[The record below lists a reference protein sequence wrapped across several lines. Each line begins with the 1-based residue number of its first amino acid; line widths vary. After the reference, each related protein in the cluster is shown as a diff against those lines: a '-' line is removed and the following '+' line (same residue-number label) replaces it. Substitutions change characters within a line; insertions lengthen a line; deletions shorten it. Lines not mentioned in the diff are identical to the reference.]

1 MISQAGSENPVQRE
15 ADARAE
21 VLNESAKR
29 HLWMHMTPM
38 PAFANRE
45 VRVIDHGQGVHV
57 WDTHGRKYFDAL
69 SGLFTTQIGHGR
81 QELADAA
88 AAQAAKLGFH
98 PVWGGAHAPAI
109 ELAEAIAARAPG
121 DLNRVFFVTGG
132 SEAAESAWK
141 LARQYFATIGQP
153 RRYKAISRQ
162 SSYHGT
168 TLGALSLTSL
178 PAFRAPFEP
187 LVPGAIKAANT
198 NFYRATE
205 YADDIDQFSRYAA
218 DSIERAILREGP
230 ETVAV
235 VFIEPV
241 QNSGG
246 CLVPPPGY
254 LARVREI
261 CDRYGVLLV
270 SDEVICGFGRLGSY
284 FGAERYEFLP
294 DMITMAKGLT
304 SGYAPLG
311 AVVIRDEIAEPF
323 MKEGGATFMHGI
335 TFGGHPVS
343 CAVALAN
350 LAVFER
356 EDIIGNVRAMEPK
369 FREALESLYDLPIV
383 GDVRGDGFLFGIEFV
398 KDQATRQRFD
408 NVEADRVIAALD
420 AGLMEAGLICRA
432 DRRGDLVLTLAP
444 PLICGES
451 EIDFIHDCVRKVIT
465 NVVNTVI

>member
-1 MISQAGSENPVQRE
+1 
-15 ADARAE
+15 
-21 VLNESAKR
+21 
-29 HLWMHMTPM
+29 
-38 PAFANRE
+38 
-45 VRVIDHGQGVHV
+45 
-57 WDTHGRKYFDAL
+57 
-69 SGLFTTQIGHGR
+69 
-81 QELADAA
+81 
-88 AAQAAKLGFH
+88 
-98 PVWGGAHAPAI
+98 
-109 ELAEAIAARAPG
+109 
-121 DLNRVFFVTGG
+121 
-132 SEAAESAWK
+132 
-141 LARQYFATIGQP
+141 
-153 RRYKAISRQ
+153 
-162 SSYHGT
+162 
-168 TLGALSLTSL
+168 
-178 PAFRAPFEP
+178 
-187 LVPGAIKAANT
+187 
-198 NFYRATE
+198 
-205 YADDIDQFSRYAA
+205 
-218 DSIERAILREGP
+218 
-230 ETVAV
+230 
-235 VFIEPV
+235 
-241 QNSGG
+241 
-246 CLVPPPGY
+246 
-254 LARVREI
+254 
-261 CDRYGVLLV
+261 
-270 SDEVICGFGRLGSY
+270 
-284 FGAERYEFLP
+284 
-294 DMITMAKGLT
+294 MITMAKGLT